1 MLIQCRAFPLRDPA
15 AGMRNLLGERSPAM
29 TAKPIDRTASAY
41 PFPLLIRHLLNPP
54 RLYAPKQ
61 PKKDWRGKLDES
73 ALKDY
78 FKQAAEKGIIPRHGV
93 PDRVV
98 FVDAIAKTSVG
109 KINKKELRHQ
119 FGPPQAARKES
130 P

>member
-1 MLIQCRAFPLRDPA
+1 
-15 AGMRNLLGERSPAM
+15 M
-29 TAKPIDRTASAY
+29 TAKPIDRSPAAY
-41 PFPLLIRHLLNPP
+41 PFPLWIRHRPDTAG
-54 RLYAPKQ
+54 LYILKE

-93 PDRVV
+93 PGRVV

-119 FGPPQAARKES
+119 FGPQQAARKES